1 MLRAEGWRIAA
12 LPTKGNVIS
21 LSSIVDF
28 LSGVAMHI
36 GAIIPS
42 GKTNQK
48 QPCQGKKSAFPLANE
63 MDIFPGSIV

>member
-21 LSSIVDF
+21 VSSIVDF

-42 GKTNQK
+42 GKTNQNNLAR
-48 QPCQGKKSAFPLANE
+48 GKKSAFPLANE